1 MSEIICLEQPDLF
14 KPIQSIL
21 AVLTLISLG
30 SSTHVDGS
38 GVLWFVAIC
47 SVTASTVATILLMFN
62 RNGLNEYNIK
72 LNNGNDI
79 PWSIIEFV
87 YSVILTLLC
96 GISFWISFGYATH
109 VVPVLGHSAGYIF
122 AGLFL
127 IGQMVCYAIPALIIY
142 NQTSKQREPIAEVNP
157 YGFGRVDE
165 EVGYQ
170 NLQNV

>member
-1 MSEIICLEQPDLF
+1 MTQ
-14 KPIQSIL
+14 KIL

-79 PWSIIEFV
+79 PWS
-87 YSVILTLLC
+87 VIVNNFYCFL
-96 GISFWISFGYATH
+96 FGY
-109 VVPVLGHSAGYIF
+109 F
-122 AGLFL
+122 
-127 IGQMVCYAIPALIIY
+127 
-142 NQTSKQREPIAEVNP
+142 
-157 YGFGRVDE
+157 
-165 EVGYQ
+165 
-170 NLQNV
+170 